1 LGRRARVLIDL
12 APLRRSRDLRLLV
25 FGEQVSVLGTQLTTV
40 AVPYQVYRLTHSS
53 LDVGLVS
60 LAQLLPLIGGALL
73 GGSVV
78 DAMDRRRMLM
88 LAQVLMAGCSAG
100 LAVNA
105 DLGTSLWP
113 LFVLPAL
120 AAGFGGLDDAG
131 RSAIIPNL
139 VERSEIPNANAIFQ
153 SLFQFGVVVGPA
165 VAGLLLAGAGVR
177 FVYWLDV
184 ASFAAALLAAFLLSP
199 QPPVLGAAGHRPGL
213 RSIVEGL
220 GFVRGRQSIQGAY
233 LIDINAMVFGM
244 PRALFPALATTLF
257 GGGASTLGF
266 LYAAP
271 GAGALI
277 GALTTGWV
285 SQIRR
290 QGLAV
295 IVAVLTWGVA
305 ITCFGLVSWLP
316 GALALLAVAG
326 WADVISAVF
335 RNTIIQVAVP
345 DALRGRLSGLQIAVV
360 AGGPRIG
367 DVESGAVAA
376 AFGDT
381 VSVVSGG
388 LACIAGA
395 LVLARL
401 LPGFRQ
407 QRTPEPSGVSGVSG
421 APARIDGGG
430 EPAVGSSAGEG
441 TDNGLAGAAGG
452 SVLIRRAL
460 SPVGVGLKRL
470 VSGARLAGVPGRLES
485 AARTRRRSERRHR
498 VGARNTCSVY
508 GGFGHLQ
515 QCSRLSLST
524 LGGGGNRTRVLQ
536 CITRASPCAA
546 CCAFLSPGDH
556 ASKSPTGSA
565 AV

>member
-1 LGRRARVLIDL
+1 MTLRRPARVLIDL
-12 APLRRSRDLRLLV
+12 SPLRRSRDLRLLV
-25 FGEQVSVLGTQLTTV
+25 LGELISVLGTQLTTV
-40 AVPYQVYRLTHSS
+40 AVPYQVYQLTRSS

-60 LAQLLPLIGGALL
+60 LAQLFPLIGGALL

-78 DAMDRRRMLM
+78 DAMDRRRL
-88 LAQVLMAGCSAG
+88 LIVGQVLMAGCSAG
-100 LAVNA
+100 LAINA
-105 DLGTSLWP
+105 DLGTALWP

-120 AAGFGGLDDAG
+120 AAGFGGLEDAG
-131 RSAIIPNL
+131 RGAIVPNL
-139 VERSEIPNANAIFQ
+139 VQRSEMPAANAIFQ

-184 ASFAAALLAAFLLSP
+184 ASFGAALLTAFLISP
-199 QPPVLGAAGHRPGL
+199 QPPVGGAGGHRPGL
-213 RSIVEGL
+213 RSVIEGL
-220 GFVRGRQSIQGAY
+220 GFVRGRQVIQGAY

-244 PRALFPALATTLF
+244 PRALFPAMATTLF

-271 GAGALI
+271 GAGALA

-285 SQIRR
+285 SRIRR
-290 QGLAV
+290 QGRAV
-295 IVAVLTWGVA
+295 IVAVLAWGVA

-316 GALALLAVAG
+316 GALVLLAVAG

-335 RNTIIQVAVP
+335 RNTIIQLAVP

-367 DVESGAVAA
+367 DLESGAVAA

-388 LACIAGA
+388 LACVAGA

-407 QRTPEPSGVSGVSG
+407 QRTP
-421 APARIDGGG
+421 
-430 EPAVGSSAGEG
+430 
-441 TDNGLAGAAGG
+441 AGAG
-452 SVLIRRAL
+452 
-460 SPVGVGLKRL
+460 PGVGP
-470 VSGARLAGVPGRLES
+470 GPAGVGPGP
-485 AARTRRRSERRHR
+485 ADAGPGPADAGPGPAGAGPGPAG
-498 VGARNTCSVY
+498 VG
-508 GGFGHLQ
+508 
-515 QCSRLSLST
+515 
-524 LGGGGNRTRVLQ
+524 
-536 CITRASPCAA
+536 
-546 CCAFLSPGDH
+546 PGP
-556 ASKSPTGSA
+556 AG
-565 AV
+565 